1 MAINIAKSNF
11 ALTVTDLREQPLR
24 ELEQYGA
31 RAMGSAREVAA
42 ASDLV
47 LASLPSNEASEKVA
61 LDSDGVLAGAKS
73 GDIYIDLSTIS
84 PDVVRGI
91 ARKAAEQG
99 VDVLDAPV
107 SGGLRQRREGR
118 LAIMIGGDAGTVARA
133 RPVLETFA
141 DKIFHV
147 GATGTGATMK
157 LVNNLLNGINM
168 VATMEA
174 LVLGVKAGLSVEKMK
189 EVISVSSGGSR
200 AFDSMI
206 DLIMTRSPEPPA
218 GETANMG
225 PPDHRQ
231 GRPLGCRS
239 CRRTRCATAD
249 RLVCATAFYCRLWP
263 WMGGQGE
270 LGDHGVLRADERS
283 QGPAA
288 GSLAGSSSQPALA
301 AGPLNR
307 THYAAR
313 ARRMTTAC
321 KPASPAAWSRSC
333 RRYCS

>member
-1 MAINIAKSNF
+1 MKVGFIGLGGIGKPMAINIAKSNF

-47 LASLPSNEASEKVA
+47 LASLPSNEASEQVA
-61 LDSDGVLAGAKS
+61 LGPDGVLAGAKS

-84 PDVVRGI
+84 PEVVRGI

-147 GATGTGATMK
+147 GETGTGATMK

-174 LVLGVKAGLSVEKMK
+174 LVLGVKAGLSVDKMK

-225 PPDHRQ
+225 
-231 GRPLGCRS
+231 L
-239 CRRTRCATAD
+239 RTIGKDVRLAAD
-249 RLVCATAFYCRLWP
+249 LA
-263 WMGGQGE
+263 GE
-270 LGDHGVLRADERS
+270 LGVPL
-283 QGPAA
+283 
-288 GSLAGSSSQPALA
+288 LIGSSALQPFI
-301 AGPLNR
+301 AGFGHGWADKENWVIMEFFEQMSGVRVRPPDL
-307 THYAAR
+307 
-313 ARRMTTAC
+313 
-321 KPASPAAWSRSC
+321 
-333 RRYCS
+333 

>member
-1 MAINIAKSNF
+1 MKVGFIGLGGIGKPMAINIAKSEF
-11 ALTVTDLREQPLR
+11 ELTVTDLREQPLR

-42 ASDLV
+42 ASDIV
-47 LASLPSNEASEKVA
+47 LASLPSNEASEQVA
-61 LDSDGVLAGAKS
+61 FGPDGVLAGAKS

-147 GATGTGATMK
+147 GETGTGATMK

-206 DLIMTRSPEPPA
+206 DLIMTRNPEPPA

-225 PPDHRQ
+225 
-231 GRPLGCRS
+231 L
-239 CRRTRCATAD
+239 RTIGKDVRLAAD
-249 RLVCATAFYCRLWP
+249 LA
-263 WMGGQGE
+263 GE
-270 LGDHGVLRADERS
+270 LGVPL
-283 QGPAA
+283 
-288 GSLAGSSSQPALA
+288 LIGSSALQPFIAGFGRGWADKENWVIMALFEQLS
-301 AGPLNR
+301 GVRVRPPDL
-307 THYAAR
+307 
-313 ARRMTTAC
+313 
-321 KPASPAAWSRSC
+321 
-333 RRYCS
+333 